1 MLKDKIEKYT
11 FVMGVIVFIV
21 SYNLPINMLNRFT
34 ELKPLGLS
42 TFFICP
48 ILGII
53 GLIFRLKESLYCFLY

>member
-53 GLIFRLKESLYCFLY
+53 GLIF